1 MSIMRPVRSCRV
13 LALTLWVVIGGL
25 TPLAGAG
32 PAPAAPQPDS
42 DGPFDLTLF
51 HTNDIHGA
59 FTARPHEGQ
68 DGPLVGGFAAL
79 AGHLAREQATATR
92 WLLLDAG
99 DFMTGNPVCDLV
111 VDGVRGGALAA
122 LMGAVG
128 YHASVVGNHEF
139 DIGRAEL
146 VDLIAA
152 IPFPVLAADL
162 VDRTGADAQA
172 SAVPGEPGPLVF
184 ERDGLRIGVMGVSHQ
199 RLEGLLTPARLD
211 GITSAGQVRVLRRQL
226 ARLVPATDV
235 QVLLSHNGFETDREL
250 ARALAS
256 DGLDVI
262 IGGHSHT
269 RLAEPVVEDG
279 VLIVQAGGYL
289 RQLGRLD
296 LRLAAG
302 RVTHYRGQLVLLT
315 AEAEDEAPQPVRDL
329 VDHFDQQVAAVYS
342 RPIGRLTE
350 DLRRHSRRESEL
362 GSWLCDILR
371 ESAGADV
378 AVVNSGG
385 IRKHL
390 LAGPL
395 TRLDIYEVLPF
406 GNTLVVHSLP
416 GESLRAILLA
426 NARAAEARSYGILQV
441 SGVQYRYQVEDAGVE
456 LVSVQVGGQPLDD
469 QRIYTVA
476 MPDFVSGMGDVYL
489 AGVPLG
495 PQRETGES
503 LTDIVIEFVEAAG
516 GAVRAPQMGRMVRQ

>member
-1 MSIMRPVRSCRV
+1 
-13 LALTLWVVIGGL
+13 
-25 TPLAGAG
+25 
-32 PAPAAPQPDS
+32 
-42 DGPFDLTLF
+42 
-51 HTNDIHGA
+51 
-59 FTARPHEGQ
+59 
-68 DGPLVGGFAAL
+68 
-79 AGHLAREQATATR
+79 
-92 WLLLDAG
+92 
-99 DFMTGNPVCDLV
+99 
-111 VDGVRGGALAA
+111 
-122 LMGAVG
+122 
-128 YHASVVGNHEF
+128 
-139 DIGRAEL
+139 
-146 VDLIAA
+146 
-152 IPFPVLAADL
+152 
-162 VDRTGADAQA
+162 
-172 SAVPGEPGPLVF
+172 VPGEPGPLVF

-199 RLEGLLTPARLD
+199 RLEGLLTPTRLD
-211 GITSAGQVRVLRRQL
+211 GITSAGQVRILREQL

-235 QVLLSHNGFETDREL
+235 QVLLSHNGFQTDREL
-250 ARALAS
+250 AGALAS

-302 RVTHYRGQLVLLT
+302 QVTHYRGQLVLLT

-329 VDHFDQQVAAVYS
+329 VDHFDQQVAAVYG
-342 RPIGRLTE
+342 RQIGRLTE

-371 ESAGADV
+371 ESAAADV

-441 SGVQYRYQVEDAGVE
+441 SGVQYRYQVQDDGVE
-456 LVSVQVGGQPLDD
+456 LVSVLVGGQPLDD

-476 MPDFVSGMGDVYL
+476 MPDFVSGMGDAYL

-495 PQRETGES
+495 PQQETGES

-516 GAVRAPQMGRMVRQ
+516 GVVRAPQMGRMVKQ